1 MGLAIFY
8 ETLFVILVSVL
19 TAAVCLSSYLVTRRK
34 TMLYAC
40 AGFLFYFLDVV
51 SILQDDYAAN
61 SFGADLSPEYFF
73 LRSIYTLITGAGFLG
88 SFWLM
93 VCSYIGENRRALRL
107 GPIVV
112 FLVAS
117 LALLAVSGESKILRF
132 CYYSCRA
139 VFMFWIIMFG
149 GVHYLK
155 THDAVERQR
164 LGRYRAHCII
174 LAAAGLLMVLED
186 VLFFLVLSTDTIQ
199 VGPLALTAERN
210 YFENLL
216 MVCCAFMVGHF
227 AWKQLDIHSNT
238 SPVVDGTERYR
249 QTTEDLL
256 VYAKRHQLT
265 AREQEVLDYIL
276 RDMDNQNIASSM
288 QLSPSTVKV
297 HVHNILQKTGRAN
310 RQELIQD
317 FWKTV

>member
-40 AGFLFYFLDVV
+40 IAFLFYFLDVV
-51 SILQDDYAAN
+51 SILQDDYATRTLG
-61 SFGADLSPEYFF
+61 SDLSPEYFF
-73 LRSIYTLITGAGFLG
+73 IRSIYTLITGAGFLG
-88 SFWLM
+88 AFWLM
-93 VCSYIGENRRALRL
+93 VCSYVGENRKSMRYA
-107 GPIVV
+107 PIIIFV
-112 FLVAS
+112 VAS
-117 LALLAVSGESKILRF
+117 FFLLLISGESKILRF

-139 VFMFWIIMFG
+139 AFMFWILMFG
-149 GVHYLK
+149 GLHYLK

-164 LGRYRAHCII
+164 LGRYRMQCVV
-174 LAAAGLLMVLED
+174 LGLLGLLMVSED
-186 VLFFLVLSTDTIQ
+186 VLFFLILSTDILQ
-199 VGPLALTAERN
+199 VGPFTLSAERN

-216 MVCCAFMVGHF
+216 MVCCALMVGHF
-227 AWKQLDIHSNT
+227 AWKQLDIHSSK
-238 SPVVDGTERYR
+238 SPVVDDTQRYR
-249 QTTEDLL
+249 QTAEDLL

-276 RDMDNQNIASSM
+276 RDLDNQNIASSM
-288 QLSPSTVKV
+288 SLAPSTVKV
-297 HVHNILQKTGRAN
+297 HVHNILQKTGHAN

>member
-19 TAAVCLSSYLVTRRK
+19 AAAVCLSSYLVTRRK

-40 AGFLFYFLDVV
+40 TAFLFYFLDVV
-51 SILQDDYAAN
+51 SILQDDYAART
-61 SFGADLSPEYFF
+61 FGPDLSPEYFF
-73 LRSIYTLITGAGFLG
+73 VRSIYTLVTGAGFLG

-93 VCSYIGENRRALRL
+93 VCAYVGEQRKSWRYT
-107 GPIVV
+107 PIAV
-112 FLVAS
+112 FVVAS
-117 LALLAVSGESKILRF
+117 FLLLVISGDSKILRF

-139 VFMFWIIMFG
+139 AFMFWILMFG
-149 GVHYLK
+149 GLHYLK
-155 THDAVERQR
+155 THDEVERQR
-164 LGRYRAHCII
+164 LGRYRLHCVI
-174 LAAAGLLMVLED
+174 LGLMGLFMVFED
-186 VLFFLVLSTDTIQ
+186 VMFFLVLSTDTITL
-199 VGPLALTAERN
+199 GPFTLSAERN

-216 MVCCAFMVGHF
+216 MVCCALMVGHF

-238 SPVVDGTERYR
+238 SPVVDDTQRYR
-249 QTTEDLL
+249 QTAEDLL

-276 RDMDNQNIASSM
+276 RDLDNQNIASSM
-288 QLSPSTVKV
+288 SLAPSTVKV
-297 HVHNILQKTGRAN
+297 HVHNILQKTGHAN